1 MQASVA
7 VGLFDDSEARTRCR
21 QPRSSAVP
29 YSCAACAA
37 CASSCAACAHMHS
50 LSARY
55 RRVILCSATFSATT
69 ALFGRF
75 QGMTAPSP
83 SPSPFTLPLP
93 LQHHPPSSPSLF
105 TITFPFTLCDGSPF
119 ILTLRHGSP
128 FTLPFPFTLPL
139 QYHPRLRSASP
150 LPAPP
155 PPPPHCSSDG
165 NSGGCLRPAA
175 APPLTSASPHTPS
188 RTSAPVC

>member
-1 MQASVA
+1 MHEPRRCLRFTLRRLRSHAPPCA
-7 VGLFDDSEARTRCR
+7 V
-21 QPRSSAVP
+21 
-29 YSCAACAA
+29 
-37 CASSCAACAHMHS
+37 H
-50 LSARY
+50 
-55 RRVILCSATFSATT
+55 RRVTLCSATFNI
-69 ALFGRF
+69 
-75 QGMTAPSP
+75 
-83 SPSPFTLPLP
+83 TLR

-105 TITFPFTLCDGSPF
+105 TITFPFTLCHGSPF

-175 APPLTSASPHTPS
+175 APIPLTSTSSDTPS
-188 RTSAPVC
+188 RSSPPHECISPHAQPHLSPGVLASVLPPDPTPTLTKMCTPPQASTRARGGFPPLEGA